1 VKLTKCFQNE
11 IISFWKHL
19 IKNND
24 TKWLKILPENLKS
37 DVENNLITNPIEA
50 EATEDERE
58 GNKGKKIIW
67 FG

>member
-24 TKWLKILPENLKS
+24 TKLLKTSPENLKS
-37 DVENNLITNPIEA
+37 DVENNMFTNPFEA
-50 EATEDERE
+50 EATEDE
-58 GNKGKKIIW
+58 
-67 FG
+67 